1 MKLPGWLLVFY
12 SVPSMP
18 ANNRIKIW
26 RKLAREGAI
35 PLKGAVYI
43 LPYSEEH
50 YELFQWLISEVSSM
64 GGEGDLVRA
73 EHVETM
79 KDSEIINLFNKQR
92 ESKYRNIETG
102 LDGLERKISSIKK
115 GGRGQNKVLL
125 LRQLDKIMRGYEE
138 ARRIDFFL
146 SKAGGKVEERIRDI
160 RHEIDLIFGT
170 KGDMPVVTVV
180 SIPQR
185 KIRDYRKKLWITRK
199 APFIDRIA
207 SAWLIKMFI
216 DKEASFD
223 FMDEKEIRGKRD
235 NMVTFDVRGGEF
247 THTGDMCT
255 FEVILKT
262 FGLKDKALK
271 KIAEIVHELDMKDE
285 KYKNPESRGIEEL
298 LRGLIKTA
306 KGDTEILEKGMAVFE
321 MFYASKG

>member
-1 MKLPGWLLVFY
+1 MKLPGWLLAFY

-26 RKLAREGAI
+26 RKLARAGAI

-64 GGEGDLVRA
+64 GGEGDFVRV

-79 KDSEIINLFNKQR
+79 KDLEIINLFNKQR
-92 ESKYRNIETG
+92 ESKYRNIEKG

-125 LRQLDKIMRGYEE
+125 LRQIDKIMRGYEE
-138 ARRIDFFL
+138 VRRIDFFL
-146 SKAGGKVEERIRDI
+146 SKAGSKVEERIRDI
-160 RHEIDLIFGT
+160 RHEIDVIFGT
-170 KGDMPVVTVV
+170 KGDMPVVTVA

-185 KIRDYRKKLWITRK
+185 RIRDYRKKLWITRK

-207 SAWLIKMFI
+207 SAWLIKRFI

-223 FMDEKEIRGKRD
+223 FMDEKEIGGKRD

-247 THTGDMCT
+247 THAGDMCT
-255 FEVILKT
+255 FEVILKA

-271 KIAEIVHELDMKDE
+271 KIAEIVHELDMKDD

-306 KGDTEILEKGMAVFE
+306 KGDTEVLEKGMAVFE
-321 MFYASKG
+321 MLYASKG